1 MIYRRFLLEVE
12 EKSSPVNIKKSNNLT
27 NSNEEQSSDIETD
40 QNNDDISDDMDTSE
54 DSSEDPAEED
64 PVEEDPVEEDPVEE
78 DPVEEDPESYLIS
91 YKKFFLIQKLNELKG
106 RLEEKGLGIS
116 ELNTILLF
124 VSDLSYET
132 LLLLTMRILTM
143 VKNYIKESKNN
154 DKIKTK

>member
-54 DSSEDPAEED
+54 DSS
-64 PVEEDPVEEDPVEE
+64 EDPVEE

>member
-54 DSSEDPAEED
+54 DSSEDPA
-64 PVEEDPVEEDPVEE
+64 EEDPVEEDPVEE

>member
-27 NSNEEQSSDIETD
+27 NSNEEQTSDIETD
-40 QNNDDISDDMDTSE
+40 PNNDDISDDDINASDE
-54 DSSEDPAEED
+54 SSDESSDEA
-64 PVEEDPVEEDPVEE
+64 
-78 DPVEEDPESYLIS
+78 VEEDPESYLIS

-132 LLLLTMRILTM
+132 LLLLTMRILVM
-143 VKNYIKESKNN
+143 VKSYIKESKNN

>member
-12 EKSSPVNIKKSNNLT
+12 EKSSPVNIKKSNNFT
-27 NSNEEQSSDIETD
+27 NSNEEQTTDNIETD
-40 QNNDDISDDMDTSE
+40 PSNEDDINNSSDEDTDTDIDTEMDETS
-54 DSSEDPAEED
+54 DNQI
-64 PVEEDPVEEDPVEE
+64 
-78 DPVEEDPESYLIS
+78 EEDPESYIVS

-106 RLEEKGLGIS
+106 RLEEKGLGLA

-132 LLLLTMRILTM
+132 LLLLTMRILAM
-143 VKNYIKESKNN
+143 VKSHIKESKNN

>member
-12 EKSSPVNIKKSNNLT
+12 EKSSPVNIKKSNNFT
-27 NSNEEQSSDIETD
+27 NSNEEQTTDNIETD
-40 QNNDDISDDMDTSE
+40 PSNEDDINNSSDEDTDTDIDTEMDETS
-54 DSSEDPAEED
+54 DNQI
-64 PVEEDPVEEDPVEE
+64 
-78 DPVEEDPESYLIS
+78 EEDPESYIVS

-106 RLEEKGLGIS
+106 RLEEKGLGLA